1 MNKKDIKNAARELNK
16 VLGLDPQIN
25 ITLKQVEL
33 ENLVLEAAELIEPA
47 DKITKATK
55 ATIEGLKQERQ
66 EAEETEEFDNTS
78 DMDVT
83 EEEEAVDPEPIEE
96 EEEAEEAEEAE
107 EEAPKKK
114 KTGKVVPLPEKKA
127 EKKETAEK
135 KPAPKTKAEPGGKTL
150 ATIMDEVL
158 SAGGAWDAICEK
170 IVAEGEKFG
179 YTAKQCA
186 PGMVKA
192 HAKYRI
198 SKGKLNIE
206 ITDKGVKSIK

>member
-25 ITLKQVEL
+25 IALKQVEL

-66 EAEETEEFDNTS
+66 ETEETEEFDNTS
-78 DMDVT
+78 DVDVT
-83 EEEEAVDPEPIEE
+83 EEEAVDPEPIEE
-96 EEEAEEAEEAE
+96 EEE
-107 EEAPKKK
+107 
-114 KTGKVVPLPEKKA
+114 A

-158 SAGGAWDAICEK
+158 SAGGAWGAICEK

-206 ITDKGVKSIK
+206 ITDKGVKIIK